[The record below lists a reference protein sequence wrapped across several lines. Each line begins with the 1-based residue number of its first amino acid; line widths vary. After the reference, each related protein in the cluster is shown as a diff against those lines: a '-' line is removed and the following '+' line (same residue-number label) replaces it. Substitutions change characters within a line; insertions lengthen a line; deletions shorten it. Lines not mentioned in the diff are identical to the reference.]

1 MFHMGEL
8 TVAFPLSSPS
18 LFIFFAHTDTFT
30 THMLITAHT
39 LTTLTL
45 VQQHMLHQL
54 SHLSPAMLISIDIYH
69 KNANKAELTVRTAVS
84 VKPARKPEI
93 SAELTAP
100 VSHLR
105 PA

>member
-1 MFHMGEL
+1 MFHMSEL
-8 TVAFPLSSPS
+8 VVAFPRSSPS
-18 LFIFFAHTDTFT
+18 LFIFFAHTGTFT
-30 THMLITAHT
+30 SHTLITAHT

-45 VQQHMLHQL
+45 VQQHTLHKL
-54 SHLSPAMLISIDIYH
+54 FPLSPAMLISIDIYH
-69 KNANKAELTVRTAVS
+69 KNANKAELTVKTAVS

>member
-1 MFHMGEL
+1 M
-8 TVAFPLSSPS
+8 
-18 LFIFFAHTDTFT
+18 
-30 THMLITAHT
+30 TAHT

-45 VQQHMLHQL
+45 VQPHVLHL
-54 SHLSPAMLISIDIYH
+54 LFPLSPAMLISIDISQE
-69 KNANKAELTVRTAVS
+69 NANKAELTVKTALS